1 MKLMYSDNFITKVLI
16 IEDDNDW
23 ATIISKQLSSI
34 EGFES
39 VGVADTYDTAKT
51 MLRDLEPDALICDI
65 VFENKELI
73 FDFLIE
79 NEVENLPIIFTSAF
93 IDETFLE
100 NSKKFHFSLLIIKP
114 FHFLTL
120 SSALQT
126 IIEKKENSQQEK
138 VKDENFLS
146 VRGRQNIKKQLSFD
160 LIHYINVEG
169 NYCFIYS
176 EHGKYALKISLA
188 KMLASLNDNFI
199 QIHKNYIVN
208 VQKIDKVMLQEAM
221 VFINS
226 DPQTIIPIGKRYHKH
241 ILSYLSTQP

>member
-1 MKLMYSDNFITKVLI
+1 MYSENFITKVLI
-16 IEDDNDW
+16 IEDDEDW
-23 ATIISKQLSSI
+23 AKIIYKQLTSI
-34 EGFES
+34 EGYEC
-39 VGVADTYDTAKT
+39 VGIADTYDTAKT

-65 VFENKELI
+65 VFENKVLI

-100 NSKKFHFSLLIIKP
+100 NSKKFNFSLLIIKP

-126 IIEKKENSQQEK
+126 IIDKKEISQREK
-138 VKDENFLS
+138 VKNENFLS

-188 KMLASLNDNFI
+188 KMLATLSEEFI
-199 QIHKNYIVN
+199 QVHKNYIINVN
-208 VQKIDKVMLQEAM
+208 KIDKVLIQEAM
-221 VFINS
+221 VFMDS
-226 DPQTIIPIGKRYHKH
+226 DPQTIIPVGKRYHKY
-241 ILSYLSTQP
+241 LLNYLSTQP